1 MRRHALTLLTAAALV
16 FAGRAPAAGIP
27 APVEARGTVIAAFAP
42 EDDVEGLIVGELDRA
57 QREVLVQ
64 AYLLTSK
71 PIAAAL
77 VGAARRGVDVRV
89 LVDGRQADK
98 VESSK
103 VRQLVKSG
111 IPVWREDAYEN
122 AHDKVMVIDAGTPRA
137 VVITGSYNFTWT
149 AQHRNAE
156 NVVVL
161 RGTPDLAARFR
172 ANWERCMQAATPL
185 AR

>member
-1 MRRHALTLLTAAALV
+1 MKQQALLLIAAAVLA
-16 FAGRAPAAGIP
+16 FAGHAPAAGIP
-27 APVEARGTVIAAFAP
+27 APVQARGMMVAAFAP

-77 VGAARRGVDVRV
+77 TGAHRRGVDVRV
-89 LVDGRQADK
+89 LVDGRQADR

-103 VRQLVKSG
+103 VRQLVKAG
-111 IPVWREDAYEN
+111 IPVWREDGYEN
-122 AHDKVMVIDAGTPRA
+122 AHDKVMVIDAALPRA

-156 NVVVL
+156 NVLVA
-161 RGTPDLAARFR
+161 RGNPELAARFH
-172 ANWERCMQAATPL
+172 ANWERRMQAATPMT
-185 AR
+185 R